1 MAKRILLADDHK
13 ILRDGLKSLI
23 ESHMGYTVVGE
34 ADDGREACRLAKKL
48 KPDIVIMDLT
58 MPDMNGIE
66 ATQKIVSEGSKTRVI
81 ALSMHSDKR
90 FVSDMLNAGASA
102 YLLKDCAFEELER
115 AINAVA
121 SDQTYVSP
129 SIAGVLVQDYL
140 DALHGKNEE
149 DFGLSAKE
157 KEVLILIAEGM
168 STKEIAWRIGVSTKT
183 AESHRYNLMTKL
195 KLHTVAELTK
205 FAVRNG
211 WVNL

>member
-1 MAKRILLADDHK
+1 MAKKILLADDHK

-23 ESHMGYTVVGE
+23 ESQMGFTVVAE
-34 ADDGREACRLAKKL
+34 ADNGRDACRLAKKL

-66 ATQKIVSEGSKTRVI
+66 ATREIVTDVPKTRII

-115 AINAVA
+115 AINAVM
-121 SDQTYVSP
+121 SNQTYVSP
-129 SIAGVLVQDYL
+129 TIAGVLVQDYL
-140 DALHGKNEE
+140 DALHGKNE
-149 DFGLSAKE
+149 DDLGLSSKE

-168 STKEIAWRIGVSTKT
+168 STKEIAWRIGISSKT
-183 AESHRYNLMTKL
+183 AESHRYNIMAKL
-195 KLHTVAELTK
+195 KLHTVADLTK
-205 FAVRNG
+205 FAVRKG